1 MMRGRRVVCLV
12 VGLWLT
18 SCLPAHAIVLR
29 YRPKVGAQTK
39 HKVTMAGRMET
50 EMGAMGQPMRMEMNG
65 SIDYTE
71 KAVSETPDR
80 VQVETRITGGTMTVK
95 MGAESQ
101 SQELPTGHMVAE
113 VDRKGRT
120 LSVIDADFAGMS
132 PGVTGGG
139 PEFWPAWST
148 IACFP
153 EKDIKENQTWSD
165 TIKLP
170 MPPGA
175 PEITITFNSRLLA
188 LTTFHG
194 RKCAKIRTAFKGPMT
209 FDLSQLG
216 AEAGDVAGKLEGTLQ
231 AQIVWYYDYE
241 NSIDVGS
248 EGNVSMDMKMSISP
262 PDMPAQEMTTKMRMN
277 MKSAIVE

>member
-1 MMRGRRVVCLV
+1 MRGRRVVWLV
-12 VGLWLT
+12 VGLWLA

-29 YRPKVGAQTK
+29 YKPKVGAQTK
-39 HKVTMAGRMET
+39 YKVTLAGRMET
-50 EMGAMGQPMRMEMNG
+50 DMGGMGQSMRMEMNG
-65 SIDYTE
+65 FVNYSE

-80 VQVETRITGGTMTVK
+80 VQVETRITGGTMNVK

-101 SQELPTGHMVAE
+101 SQALPTGHMVAE
-113 VDRKGRT
+113 VDRRGRT
-120 LSVIDADFAGMS
+120 IGVIDADFGAMS
-132 PGVTGGG
+132 PGMTAGG

-153 EKDIKENQTWSD
+153 EKDIKENETWSD

-188 LTTFHG
+188 LTTFQG

-209 FDLSQLG
+209 FDLSDLG
-216 AEAGDVAGKLEGTLQ
+216 AEAEGATGSLEGTLQ

-241 NSIDVGS
+241 NSVDAGS
-248 EGNVSMDMKMSISP
+248 DGNMSMDMKMSIAG
-262 PDMPAQEMTTKMRMN
+262 PDMPAQQMTTKMRMN
-277 MKSAIVE
+277 MKSAIVK